1 MTQCNLA
8 EGVDLFE
15 LNARDP
21 ELLDHLGEHAW
32 IALDQAPI
40 AGLRVAH
47 PASFSWH
54 TLFQT
59 VGEIRV
65 TLEIVLSGPWQD
77 Q

>member
-1 MTQCNLA
+1 MNYFFPTF
-8 EGVDLFE
+8 DSK
-15 LNARDP
+15 
-21 ELLDHLGEHAW
+21 LLDHFSENAR